1 MHEYQPGYVA
11 AYPVQGPGPAQALS
25 SRSFIATWLLAL
37 FLGGLGV
44 DRFYLGRTGTGIAKL
59 LTLGGL
65 GIWTLVDIVLVLANR
80 QTDAL
85 GLPLRGYDRHK
96 ALAFVVTGVVVVL
109 NAVAAAVAGMVL
121 YLAGLHASA
130 LPVPGGQAVQSTL
143 APQPVPTTG
152 PMGQFTTVATQTVTG
167 SGSDRIDTLE
177 LDGLPAVVTFRCDDC
192 TGSTALRAN
201 GLDGTLVD
209 TTGPY
214 LGEHLIDIFDGS
226 ITDEFEVTAA
236 GNWSLTVRDL
246 SDIPAWDG
254 RVEGR
259 GDAVLYFDT
268 EGTEAGLTNSGGGRF
283 VVRGFGAGLT
293 EVPVDSTGKFS
304 GTVKLT
310 TPGYVQILSDGDWS
324 VDPAPA
330 PQAGVVSLRMGSRR
344 G

>member
-1 MHEYQPGYVA
+1 MQQDQPGYVSA
-11 AYPVQGPGPAQALS
+11 HAVQGYGSAPTVS
-25 SRSFIATWLLAL
+25 SRSFVATWLFAL
-37 FLGGLGV
+37 FLGGLGA

-65 GIWTLVDIVLVLANR
+65 GIWTLVDLVLVLANR

-85 GLPLRGYDRHK
+85 GLPLRDYGRHRVP
-96 ALAFVVTGVVVVL
+96 AFVVTGVVVVL
-109 NAVAAAVAGMVL
+109 NFVAAAVVGVIL
-121 YLAGLHASA
+121 FVAGLHASA
-130 LPVPGGQAVQSTL
+130 TQAPGSAHADSALVSPP
-143 APQPVPTTG
+143 APTHG

-167 SGSDRIDTLE
+167 FGPDRVNTLE

-192 TGSTALRAN
+192 TGSITLRAN
-201 GLDGTLVD
+201 GLEGILVD

-236 GNWSLTVRDL
+236 GHWSLTVRDL

-254 RVEGR
+254 RVEGH
-259 GDAVLYFDT
+259 GDAVLYLDT
-268 EGTEAGLTNSGGGRF
+268 EGTEAGLTNNGEGRF
-283 VVRGFGAGLT
+283 IVRGFGSELT
-293 EVPVDSTGKFS
+293 EVPVETTGRFS

-310 TPGYVQILSDGDWS
+310 TPGYIQIVSDGDWS
-324 VDPAPA
+324 VDPAPV
-330 PQAGVVSLRMGSRR
+330 PQAGVVSLRAASHR